1 MAALPEKPG
10 SIPSTPGRSQ
20 LFVTPVLGDPT
31 PSYKHTCR
39 QTANAC
45 EIYKEDEK
53 EELQAEKV
61 TKQGLSAE
69 KAPSL
74 CPELTTDDNRPLS
87 RLSKASSRARSDD
100 LTI

>member
-53 EELQAEKV
+53 EEENYCSWAV
-61 TKQGLSAE
+61 GTKGPRGKTS
-69 KAPSL
+69 
-74 CPELTTDDNRPLS
+74 
-87 RLSKASSRARSDD
+87 
-100 LTI
+100 